1 MTGSL
6 PRRTH
11 LRRWLFALTRRARR
25 VVKLSGQSAWRGVVS
40 LYNSDDLTHSAS
52 IAYYALLSLF
62 PFLLLVI
69 SVLGSLTADEPAR
82 VATLNFVLR
91 YFPARL
97 EFVTAQL
104 SQLQRTQVPL
114 GVVGALALIWA
125 ALGFF
130 SAVSTAVNHAWRVER
145 QRSYLKHKLV
155 AFLMLLAAC
164 ALLTLTLVVF
174 SASQVVG
181 ASWFATV
188 SARFP
193 WLYTLRGLGVNW
205 AATFLLILGVG
216 LVFYFVPNA
225 KVRFRDVWVGAVL
238 TGLLWRAAFEGFSW
252 YVRDMSRFSVH
263 GSIGA
268 VVVFLL
274 WVYVSSVILLYGV
287 EFTAAYSRIRRG
299 RPDEAPA
306 APAPRV

>member
-1 MTGSL
+1 MSAHF
-6 PRRTH
+6 PRRAH
-11 LRRWLFALTRRARR
+11 LRRWVAAVGVRARR
-25 VVKLSGQSAWRGVVS
+25 VAALSAQSAWRGFMS
-40 LYNSDDLTHSAS
+40 LYNSEDLTHSAS

-62 PFLLLVI
+62 PFLLLVV
-69 SVLGSLTADEPAR
+69 SVLGAFTTSEQAR
-82 VATLNFVLR
+82 QETLGFVLR
-91 YFPARL
+91 YFPTRL
-97 EFVTAQL
+97 EFVSTQLTA
-104 SQLQRTQVPL
+104 LQRTQVPL
-114 GVVGALALIWA
+114 GVVGGLALIWA

-130 SAVSTAVNHAWRVER
+130 SAISTAVNHAWRVER

-155 AFLMLLAAC
+155 AFLMLAAAC

-188 SARFP
+188 SGRFP
-193 WLYTLRGLGVNW
+193 WLQGLRGFGVNW
-205 AATFLLILGVG
+205 AATFALILSVG
-216 LVFYFVPNA
+216 LIFYFVPNA

-238 TGLLWRAAFEGFSW
+238 TGLLWRSAFAGFSW
-252 YVRDMSRFSVH
+252 YVRDMSRFSIH

-274 WVYVSSVILLYGV
+274 WIYVSAVILLYGV

-299 RPDEAPA
+299 RSDEAPA
-306 APAPRV
+306 APPLAP